1 MIASPTF
8 PGNNHAR
15 KEVRFPHR
23 EVSLM
28 NLRRDTRATRPRPI
42 AAYPAKRVGF
52 PRVAQRR
59 RKVATF
65 RRRIDRQQS
74 RKVSGA
80 PAARSRDNKPSARSH
95 GREGPNGDAARKIG
109 RAPWRERVCQIMSIT
124 VVDVSLKH
132 HHYIYKTPHIV
143 PPTL

>member
-65 RRRIDRQQS
+65 RRRIDRQKP
-74 RKVSGA
+74 RTVNGA
-80 PAARSRDNKPSARSH
+80 PARSEKHKADSH
-95 GREGPNGDAARKIG
+95 VLRRNSYGVFVKKN
-109 RAPWRERVCQIMSIT
+109 
-124 VVDVSLKH
+124 
-132 HHYIYKTPHIV
+132 
-143 PPTL
+143 

>member
-1 MIASPTF
+1 
-8 PGNNHAR
+8 
-15 KEVRFPHR
+15 
-23 EVSLM
+23 M

-65 RRRIDRQQS
+65 RRRIARQQS

-80 PAARSRDNKPSARSH
+80 PAARSRDNEPSARSH
-95 GREGPNGDAARKIG
+95 GSAGPNGDAARTDPGGDATAQSG
-109 RAPWRERVCQIMSIT
+109 RAGGGDRGGP
-124 VVDVSLKH
+124 
-132 HHYIYKTPHIV
+132 
-143 PPTL
+143 